1 MVMLDCVQIRA
12 RSLPLDIPVCDLH
25 NRQLMSAIA
34 PINHEQQIH
43 VITETARYITL
54 ASDLLQ
60 RPFDEIPVLFN
71 LKGLAAGM
79 YRVNRQGRCIRY
91 NPYLFA
97 KYFDENF
104 ATTIPHEVAHYIV
117 DQVYGLHRAKPHGV
131 EWRELMQMFG
141 ADASRTALFDVEG
154 IPSRVYRRYAYQCNC
169 NTYELTSRRHNRI
182 THEHARYHCRR
193 CGTILQKAK
202 DLT

>member
-1 MVMLDCVQIRA
+1 MICHIRQRA

-25 NRQLMSAIA
+25 NMQLMPDIVT
-34 PINHEQQIH
+34 INNEQQIH
-43 VITETARYITL
+43 VVSETARYIRL

-60 RPFDEIPVLFN
+60 RPFTEIPVLFN

-91 NPYLFA
+91 NSYLFA
-97 KYFDENF
+97 KYFEENF

-117 DQVYGLHRAKPHGV
+117 DQVHGLRHVKPHGH

-141 ADASRTALFDVEG
+141 ADASRTALFDIEG
-154 IPSRVYRRYAYQCNC
+154 IPARNYRRYAYQCDC
-169 NTYELTSRRHNRI
+169 KIYELTSRRHNRI
-182 THEHARYHCRR
+182 VRGRARYHCRR
-193 CGTILQKAK
+193 CGTVIRKAK
-202 DLT
+202 D